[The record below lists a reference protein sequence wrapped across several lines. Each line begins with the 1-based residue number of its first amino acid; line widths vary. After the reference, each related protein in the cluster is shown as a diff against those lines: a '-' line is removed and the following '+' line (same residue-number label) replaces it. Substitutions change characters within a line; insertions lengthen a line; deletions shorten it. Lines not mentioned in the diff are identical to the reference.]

1 MIKDRKFFKVIF
13 FLGII
18 LLLAILTGG
27 IGKVL
32 VFLSQG
38 GNRAD
43 LLNIPPELPSEYTP
57 KVTWLEDDPDTGH
70 PIESFIRS
78 IIAKDYVRALYQ
90 RNLGL
95 LTAKPDGVKEYF
107 TLVARPKIFAQI
119 NHVANMEASIER
131 AEINHNLKLHFYSA
145 DGELVSFTDRFVE
158 SRERVKNKEGQL
170 LASKVEYADFKTIM
184 QLDDGHWRI
193 KQLVRMPPNAIPD
206 TLIADST
213 NRKAFFLEKL
223 KSIKGINYYPRNTPW
238 KDFWTTYN
246 ASTTQK
252 DFKLIKQLGFN
263 TIRIFVNFE
272 QFGKGIVVPE
282 MLQRLENVLNTASE
296 NNISVIVTLFDFNS
310 NYSLLNFPATDRQLE
325 TLLTTFKSHPAL
337 LAWDLKN
344 EADLD
349 FFYQNKEEVKEW
361 LKFIIKKAKKYDT
374 IHPITVGW
382 AYPENA
388 DYLADEFDFVSFH
401 YYKEAKKL
409 GESIDSLRKKV
420 KNKPLVL
427 SEFGLSSY
435 RSKVFPFN
443 QTEAQQAEYFRDIQ
457 DVLKQ
462 KGNIPSIY
470 WTLYDFTSVSS
481 DIAGWRPWQRN
492 NQKYFGIISSDGS
505 LKKIGN
511 FILHPEEKIKK
522 SFFESFPQYLF
533 LYIIVFLLLV
543 AVFFKRNTIFILFSK
558 ILK

>member
-18 LLLAILTGG
+18 LLLAVVTGG
-27 IGKVL
+27 VGKVL
-32 VFLSQG
+32 VFLSKG

-57 KVTWLEDDPDTGH
+57 KVIWLNDDTDTGR
-70 PIESFIRS
+70 PMESSNRN

-90 RNLGL
+90 RNLSL
-95 LTAKPDGVKEYF
+95 LTAKPDGIKEYY
-107 TLVARPKIFAQI
+107 TLAARPKIFAQI
-119 NHVANMEASIER
+119 NLVASSETSIER

-145 DGELVSFTDRFVE
+145 DGQLVSFTDRFVE
-158 SRERVKNKEGQL
+158 SRERVKNKEGRL
-170 LASKVEYADFKTIM
+170 LASKVEYADFNTLM
-184 QLDDGHWRI
+184 QLDDGYWRI
-193 KQLVRMPPNAIPD
+193 KHVVRMPPNTIPD

-223 KSIKGINYYPRNTPW
+223 KSIKGINYYPRDTPW
-238 KDFWTTYN
+238 KDFWITYN
-246 ASTTQK
+246 SVTTQK
-252 DFKLIKQLGFN
+252 DFKLIKKLGFN

-272 QFGKGIVVPE
+272 QFGKGNVVPE
-282 MLQRLENVLNTASE
+282 MIQRLENVLNTATA
-296 NNISVIVTLFDFNS
+296 NNLSLIVTLFDFNS

-325 TLLTTFKSHPAL
+325 TLLTTFKNHPAL

-349 FFYQNKEEVKEW
+349 FFYQNREEVKEW
-361 LKFIIKKAKKYDT
+361 LKFIIKKAKKYDS

-401 YYKEAKKL
+401 YYKEATKL
-409 GESIDSLRKKV
+409 GEAIDSLRKKV
-420 KNKPLVL
+420 NNKPLVL

-435 RSKVFPFN
+435 RSKVFPYN
-443 QTEAQQAEYFRDIQ
+443 QTETQQAEYFRDIQ
-457 DVLKQ
+457 EVLKQ

-492 NQKYFGIISSDGS
+492 NQKYFGIIGADGS

-511 FILHPEEKIKK
+511 IIIHPEQIIKK
-522 SFFESFPQYLF
+522 SFIESFPHYSF
-533 LYIIVFLLLV
+533 LYIIIFLFLV
-543 AVFFKRNTIFILFSK
+543 AAFIKRNFIFSLFNK

>member
-18 LLLAILTGG
+18 LLLAVVTGG
-27 IGKVL
+27 VGKVL
-32 VFLSQG
+32 VFLSKG

-57 KVTWLEDDPDTGH
+57 KVIWLNDDTDTGR
-70 PIESFIRS
+70 PMESFNRN

-90 RNLGL
+90 RNLSL
-95 LTAKPDGVKEYF
+95 LTAKPDGIKEYF
-107 TLVARPKIFAQI
+107 TLDARPKIFAQI
-119 NHVANMEASIER
+119 NLVSSSETIIER

-145 DGELVSFTDRFVE
+145 DGQLVSFTDRFVE
-158 SRERVKNKEGQL
+158 SRERVKNKEGRL
-170 LASKVEYADFKTIM
+170 LASKVEYADFNTLM
-184 QLDDGHWRI
+184 QLDDGYWRI
-193 KQLVRMPPNAIPD
+193 KHLVRMPPNTIPD

-223 KSIKGINYYPRNTPW
+223 KSIKGINYYPRDTPW
-238 KDFWTTYN
+238 KDFWITYN
-246 ASTTQK
+246 SVTTQK
-252 DFKLIKQLGFN
+252 DFKLIKKLGFN

-272 QFGKGIVVPE
+272 QFGKGNVVPE
-282 MLQRLENVLNTASE
+282 MIQRLENVLNTATA
-296 NNISVIVTLFDFNS
+296 NNLSVIVTLFDFNS
-310 NYSLLNFPATDRQLE
+310 NYSLLNFPASDRQLE
-325 TLLTTFKSHPAL
+325 TLLTTFKNHPAL

-349 FFYQNKEEVKEW
+349 FFYQNREEVKEW
-361 LKFIIKKAKKYDT
+361 LKFIIKKAKKYDS

-401 YYKEAKKL
+401 YYKEATKL
-409 GESIDSLRKKV
+409 GEAIDSLRIKV
-420 KNKPLVL
+420 INKPLVL

-435 RSKVFPFN
+435 RSKVFPYN
-443 QTEAQQAEYFRDIQ
+443 QTETQQAEYFRDIQ
-457 DVLKQ
+457 EVLKQ

-492 NQKYFGIISSDGS
+492 NQKYFGIIGADGS

-511 FILHPEEKIKK
+511 FIIHPEQIIKK
-522 SFFESFPQYLF
+522 SFIESFPHYSF
-533 LYIIVFLLLV
+533 LYIIIFLLLV
-543 AVFFKRNTIFILFSK
+543 AAFIKRNFIFSLFNK

>member
-18 LLLAILTGG
+18 LLLAVVTGG
-27 IGKVL
+27 VGKVL
-32 VFLSQG
+32 VFLSKG

-57 KVTWLEDDPDTGH
+57 KVIWLNDDTDTGR
-70 PIESFIRS
+70 PMESFNRN

-90 RNLGL
+90 RNLSL
-95 LTAKPDGVKEYF
+95 LTAKPDGIKEYF
-107 TLVARPKIFAQI
+107 TLDARPKIFAQI
-119 NHVANMEASIER
+119 NLVSSSETIIER

-145 DGELVSFTDRFVE
+145 DGQLVSFTDRFVE
-158 SRERVKNKEGQL
+158 SRERVKNKEGRL
-170 LASKVEYADFKTIM
+170 LASKVEYADFNTLM
-184 QLDDGHWRI
+184 QLDDGYWRI
-193 KQLVRMPPNAIPD
+193 KHLVRMPPNTIPD

-223 KSIKGINYYPRNTPW
+223 KSIKGINYYPRDTPW
-238 KDFWTTYN
+238 KDFWITYN
-246 ASTTQK
+246 SVTTQK
-252 DFKLIKQLGFN
+252 DFKLIKKLGFN

-272 QFGKGIVVPE
+272 QFGKGNVVPE
-282 MLQRLENVLNTASE
+282 MIQRLENVLNTATA
-296 NNISVIVTLFDFNS
+296 NNLSVIVTLFDFNS

-325 TLLTTFKSHPAL
+325 TLLTTFKNHPAL

-349 FFYQNKEEVKEW
+349 FFYQNREEVKEW
-361 LKFIIKKAKKYDT
+361 LKFIIKKAKKYDS

-401 YYKEAKKL
+401 YYKEATKL
-409 GESIDSLRKKV
+409 GEAIDSLRIKV
-420 KNKPLVL
+420 NNKPLVL

-435 RSKVFPFN
+435 RSKVFPYN
-443 QTEAQQAEYFRDIQ
+443 QTETQQAEYFRDIQ
-457 DVLKQ
+457 EVLKQ

-492 NQKYFGIISSDGS
+492 NQKYFGIIGADGS

-511 FILHPEEKIKK
+511 FIIHPEQIIKK
-522 SFFESFPQYLF
+522 SFIESFPHYSF
-533 LYIIVFLLLV
+533 LYIIIFLLLV
-543 AVFFKRNTIFILFSK
+543 AAFIKRNFIFSLFNK

>member
-18 LLLAILTGG
+18 LLLAVVTGG
-27 IGKVL
+27 VGKVL
-32 VFLSQG
+32 VFLSKG

-57 KVTWLEDDPDTGH
+57 KVIWLNDDTDTGR
-70 PIESFIRS
+70 PMESFNRN

-90 RNLGL
+90 RNLSL
-95 LTAKPDGVKEYF
+95 LTAKPDGIKEYF
-107 TLVARPKIFAQI
+107 TLDARPKIFAQI
-119 NHVANMEASIER
+119 NLVSSSETIIER

-145 DGELVSFTDRFVE
+145 DGQLVSFTDRFVE
-158 SRERVKNKEGQL
+158 SRERVKNKEGRL
-170 LASKVEYADFKTIM
+170 LASKVEYADFNTLM
-184 QLDDGHWRI
+184 QLDDGYWRI
-193 KQLVRMPPNAIPD
+193 KHLVRMPPNTIPD

-223 KSIKGINYYPRNTPW
+223 KSIKGINYYPRDTPW
-238 KDFWTTYN
+238 KDFWITYN
-246 ASTTQK
+246 SVTTQK
-252 DFKLIKQLGFN
+252 DFKLIKKLGFN

-272 QFGKGIVVPE
+272 QFGKGNVVPE
-282 MLQRLENVLNTASE
+282 MIQRLENVLNTATA
-296 NNISVIVTLFDFNS
+296 NNLSVIVTLFDFNS
-310 NYSLLNFPATDRQLE
+310 NYSLLNFPASDRQLE
-325 TLLTTFKSHPAL
+325 TLLTTFKNHPAL

-349 FFYQNKEEVKEW
+349 FFYQNREEVKEW
-361 LKFIIKKAKKYDT
+361 LKFIIKKAKKYDS

-401 YYKEAKKL
+401 YYKEATKL
-409 GESIDSLRKKV
+409 GEAIDSLRKKV
-420 KNKPLVL
+420 NNKPLVL

-435 RSKVFPFN
+435 RSKVFPYN
-443 QTEAQQAEYFRDIQ
+443 QTETQQAEYFRDIQ
-457 DVLKQ
+457 EVLKQ

-492 NQKYFGIISSDGS
+492 NQKYFGIIGADGS

-511 FILHPEEKIKK
+511 FIIHPEQIIKK
-522 SFFESFPQYLF
+522 SFIESFPHYSF
-533 LYIIVFLLLV
+533 LYIIIFLLLV
-543 AVFFKRNTIFILFSK
+543 AAFIKRNFIFSLFNK

>member
-18 LLLAILTGG
+18 VILAVVTGG
-27 IGKVL
+27 VGKVL
-32 VFLSQG
+32 VFLSKG

-57 KVTWLEDDPDTGH
+57 KIIWLKDDPDTGR
-70 PIESFIRS
+70 PMESFNRN

-90 RNLGL
+90 RNLSL
-95 LTAKPDGVKEYF
+95 LTAKPDGIKEYY
-107 TLVARPKIFAQI
+107 TLDARPKIFAQI
-119 NHVANMEASIER
+119 NLVASSETSIER

-145 DGELVSFTDRFVE
+145 DGQLVSFTDRFVE
-158 SRERVKNKEGQL
+158 SRERVKNKEGRL
-170 LASKVEYADFKTIM
+170 LASKVEYADFNTVM
-184 QLDDGHWRI
+184 QLEDEYWRI
-193 KQLVRMPPNAIPD
+193 KHLVRMPHNTIPD
-206 TLIADST
+206 TLVADST

-223 KSIKGINYYPRNTPW
+223 KSIKGINYYPRDTPW
-238 KDFWTTYN
+238 KDFWITYN
-246 ASTTQK
+246 SGTTQK
-252 DFKLIKQLGFN
+252 DFRIIKQLGFN

-272 QFGKGIVVPE
+272 QFGKGNVVPE
-282 MLQRLENVLNTASE
+282 MIQRLENVLNTATA
-296 NNISVIVTLFDFNS
+296 NNLSVIVTLFDFNS

-325 TLLTTFKSHPAL
+325 TLLTTFSKHPAL

-349 FFYQNKEEVKEW
+349 FFYQNREEVKEW
-361 LKFIIKKAKKYDT
+361 LKFIIKKAKKYDS

-401 YYKEAKKL
+401 YYKEATKL
-409 GESIDSLRKKV
+409 GEAIDSLRKKV
-420 KNKPLVL
+420 NNKPLVL

-435 RSKVFPFN
+435 RSKVFPYN
-443 QTEAQQAEYFRDIQ
+443 QTETQQAEYLRDIQ
-457 DVLKQ
+457 EVLKQ

-492 NQKYFGIISSDGS
+492 NQKYFGIISADGS

-511 FILHPEEKIKK
+511 FIIHPEQKIKK
-522 SFFESFPQYLF
+522 SFIESFPHYSF
-533 LYIIVFLLLV
+533 LYIIIFLLLI
-543 AVFFKRNTIFILFSK
+543 AAFIKRNFIFSLFNK